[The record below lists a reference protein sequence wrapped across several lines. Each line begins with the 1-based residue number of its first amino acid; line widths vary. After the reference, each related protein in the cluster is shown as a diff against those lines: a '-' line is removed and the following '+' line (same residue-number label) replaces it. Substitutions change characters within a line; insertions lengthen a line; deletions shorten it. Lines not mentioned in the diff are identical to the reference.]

1 MADGKLYVDQVRQ
14 SSRTPVV
21 SLLVHGPAGAGK
33 TAIAATIALESEFPF
48 IKLISP
54 ETMVGMSESA
64 KIAEITKVKTS
75 YYIYTY
81 TYYTYVIIRY
91 IDQKI
96 VIIIFKTYRSL
107 MIHTNHLVVLLLW
120 IILNV

>member
-54 ETMVGMSESA
+54 ETMVGMTESA
-64 KIAEITKVKTS
+64 KIAEITKVKKKN
-75 YYIYTY
+75 YYVYTY
-81 TYYTYVIIRY
+81 TDSTYVIIC
-91 IDQKI
+91 
-96 VIIIFKTYRSL
+96 
-107 MIHTNHLVVLLLW
+107 
-120 IILNV
+120 ILTKKA